1 MALKLEVLQTDHH
14 GDDGRQ
20 LRDERQQEAVP
31 QDTLGLVMLPL
42 AEQDGHAG
50 GGPHAD
56 EHAPGLHE
64 DDDGEGQRE
73 ARDGEF
79 ADALADEDA
88 VYNAVEGVDHRPH
101 DGGDTIVEEEA
112 RDTLVG
118 KALRALGMRGGCS
131 RHIGRG
137 MGGAEGSRG

>member
-1 MALKLEVLQTDHH
+1 
-14 GDDGRQ
+14 
-20 LRDERQQEAVP
+20 
-31 QDTLGLVMLPL
+31 MLPL
-42 AEQDGHAG
+42 AEQDGHAR

-79 ADALADEDA
+79 ADALTDEDA
-88 VYNAVEGVDHRPH
+88 VYDAVEGVDHRPH
-101 DGGDTIVEEEA
+101 DGGDTIVEEET